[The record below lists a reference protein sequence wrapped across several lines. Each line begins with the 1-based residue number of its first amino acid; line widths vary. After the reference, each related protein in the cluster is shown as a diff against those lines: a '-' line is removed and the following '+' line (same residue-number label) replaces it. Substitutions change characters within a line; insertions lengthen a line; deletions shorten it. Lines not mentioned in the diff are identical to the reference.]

1 MNVLIFND
9 KYSTNVGDG
18 LLSDCLEHELR
29 KCLPEANVSSIDID
43 GKSDFPVSEGAGKAQ
58 LKGTLKKVMPG
69 WLLSRIADIK
79 NIKRTD
85 RRLSAHITAAPSSQT
100 TRFVIGGGQLVTATS
115 SYFPARLYS
124 IMRLARRLNVQVSFY
139 AVGVSSEKTWLAH
152 SGRLLRKALH
162 KQPLIRFVSVRDGLS
177 AEHWTTYVD
186 ADVHPQFCRDPGLLA
201 SRVYPERLAIPTAE
215 RKLTGRVGVGVIDSK
230 MVNAI
235 IRAQDVA
242 EDAMIT
248 FFADVA
254 LRLID
259 KGFTPVLFT
268 NGDVEDEEVLVK
280 VASRVPG
287 CEISPRPLNG
297 GELYRVISSF
307 DGLIAHRMH
316 ANITAYSLKIPHV
329 GLGWD
334 VKLKSFY
341 KSVDRD
347 AFFVETS
354 RSSPE
359 DVVETF
365 IAAMAQGI
373 DPDRH
378 TQVLDEA
385 HIGVKTLAQ
394 ALRAGK

>member
-29 KCLPEANVSSIDID
+29 KCLPDSRVSSIDID
-43 GKSDFPVSEGAGKAQ
+43 GKSNFPIAESAGTAQ
-58 LKGTLKKVMPG
+58 LKGTLKKVLPD
-69 WLLSRIADIK
+69 WLMSRIADIK
-79 NIKRTD
+79 NIKRTH
-85 RRLSAHITAAPSSQT
+85 RRLSAEISAAPPAKV
-100 TRFVIGGGQLVTATS
+100 TRFVVGGGQLVTATS

-124 IMRLARRLNVQVSFY
+124 IMRLAQDQNVQVSFY

-152 SGRLLRKALH
+152 SGRLLRKALTG
-162 KQPLIRFVSVRDGLS
+162 QPQIRFVSVRDKLS
-177 AEHWTTYVD
+177 ADHWTSYVD
-186 ADVHPQFCRDPGLLA
+186 AGVQPQICRDPGLLA
-201 SRVYPERLAIPTAE
+201 SAVYPERLALPLAE
-215 RKLTGRVGVGVIDSK
+215 RQLTGRVGVGVIDSK

-235 IRAQDVA
+235 IRAEDVA

-248 FFADVA
+248 FFCD
-254 LRLID
+254 LSSGLIA

-268 NGDVEDEEVLVK
+268 NGDVEDEEVLAK
-280 VASRVPG
+280 VVARVPG
-287 CEISPRPLNG
+287 CAIAPRPLNG

-341 KSVDRD
+341 KSVNRD
-347 AFFVETS
+347 EFFVETS
-354 RSSPE
+354 RSSPDE
-359 DVVETF
+359 VVETF
-365 IAAMAQGI
+365 IAAMARGI
-373 DPDRH
+373 DADTH
-378 TQVLDEA
+378 AQVLGEA
-385 HIGVKTLAQ
+385 RAGVQLLAQ
-394 ALRAGK
+394 ALKAG